1 MAGAARERR
10 ALRMKKE
17 ELEHLPEV
25 PATVTVNTVFSVI
38 HYGLARHFA
47 EEAAK
52 GRPPG
57 VPQMGLP
64 AASVI
69 HAATALEAFIFEQYQ
84 FAAGAGAEMR
94 SLVEELQDS
103 RGLTLE
109 AKWLL
114 LPRLQGNAL
123 FDKSREP
130 FDSFRLLVALRNA
143 IVHSASKS
151 LKHAQ
156 FPSRSLKGLAAKF
169 SYNEDPRAT
178 WDTNVLTP
186 ACARWACNTAA
197 AMVEEYFRLAGQ
209 RPIQTYRWTGF
220 QPEAKTE

>member
-1 MAGAARERR
+1 
-10 ALRMKKE
+10 MKKQD
-17 ELEHLPEV
+17 LESLPEV
-25 PATVTVNTVFSVI
+25 PVTVTINTVFSVI

-64 AASVI
+64 AASAI

-84 FAAGAGAEMR
+84 FAGGAGAEMR
-94 SLVEELQDS
+94 ALVDELQDS

-114 LPRLQGNAL
+114 LPRLRGHAL

-130 FDSFRLLVALRNA
+130 FDSFRLLVILRNA

-156 FPSRSLKGLAAKF
+156 FPMRALKGLAAKF
-169 SYNEDPRAT
+169 SYEEEPRAS

-186 ACARWACNTAA
+186 ACARWACNTAV
-197 AMVEEYFRLAGQ
+197 AMVDEYFRISGRPQTYEYRWQGFPQEQ
-209 RPIQTYRWTGF
+209 RP
-220 QPEAKTE
+220 